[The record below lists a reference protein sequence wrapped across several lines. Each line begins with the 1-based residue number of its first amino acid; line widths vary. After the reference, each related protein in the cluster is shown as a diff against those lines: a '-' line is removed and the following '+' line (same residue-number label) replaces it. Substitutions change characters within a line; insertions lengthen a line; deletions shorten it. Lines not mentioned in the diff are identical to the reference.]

1 MSATQMAA
9 TPESTREPE
18 IIATLKT
25 IVGEMSGIQPT
36 DIDVDATFIEMGA
49 ESLLMLQASQAIAEK
64 VGVKVPF
71 RALMEEYPTL
81 RSLATYIDQKLPPAE
96 PAPAAPPAPE
106 PEPPAVLQ
114 HVEPVR
120 EVATPP
126 VAQTPI
132 GSNGSMEQIMAQ
144 QLQIMA
150 QQLEVMRARQSRVI
164 AAPVATQPTTPPT
177 NGKLPQAETK
187 TEEQAFV
194 PFRPISKTTT
204 SGLTEQQRRHLD
216 ALIERVNKKTQKS
229 KQLTQEYRPYFA
241 DSREV
246 AGFRSLWKELQY
258 LIIAEQALGSKI
270 WDVDGNEYL
279 DISMGFGSLLFGHS
293 PDFVIDALQ
302 QQLAQGMQ
310 LGPQSHLAGQVAKL
324 LCEITGTER
333 ATFCNSG
340 TEAVMTALRLARTV
354 RGRTKVAMFTGSYH
368 GTFDGTL
375 ARAEH
380 GPDGK
385 LRAVPLAPGVPQSM
399 IEDVMILA
407 YGATESLE
415 EIRQH
420 ASELAAVLVE
430 PLQSRRPDNRPSEF
444 LQELRRIT
452 EEAGIVLIFDEVVS
466 GFRLYPGGAQVL
478 FNIKADLVTYG
489 KAMGAGMPIGVI
501 AGKAKFMDPI
511 DGGMWQY
518 GDASYPRTETTL
530 FVGTFFKH
538 PMVMAAAWAAL
549 NHIKNSGPQL
559 QERLNE
565 KTTYLADTLNR
576 YFEQEQVPIRIAH
589 CGSLFRFAN
598 RSEMKYIDLFF
609 YHLLEKGI
617 FVWEGRNCFLSTA
630 HTDEDIEFLISK
642 VKETVVDL
650 RAGGFL
656 GDAPIEKQAL
666 DTPPAIAVKQLP
678 LTEGQRQL
686 WSLAQ
691 LGDAAS
697 RAYNESFSMHLR
709 GLLNLSALRNAIQQL
724 VDRHDAL
731 RITISPDGEQQL
743 IASSMPADVSVTDL
757 TEQQDVEASIPMS
770 IAAWQQQEAQKP
782 FDFVR
787 GPLFRANVLKVSHDH
802 HVLAMTVHHLVI
814 DGWSFGVLLRELS
827 ALYAAECQGVPASL
841 PAAKQFS
848 EYVQW
853 QSQQQHGPEMD
864 AAKAYWL
871 EQYAES
877 VPVLEL
883 PTDRPRPSV
892 QTYNGL
898 REHLTID
905 SSRCRELKRAS
916 AREQATLFMTLLAAF
931 KVLLHRLTQ
940 QDDIVVGIPSA
951 GQASVTGDDLIGYC
965 INLLPLR
972 SRVGDDPS
980 FTEYL
985 RRIKRVLSD
994 ATDNQIYSLPN
1005 LIKELGL
1012 TRDPSR
1018 PPLVT
1023 ATFNL
1028 DRGSSQMTFH
1038 DLDAEVVWNSPD
1050 SAKFDLFL
1058 NITEQDGELV
1068 LDMDYNSDL
1077 FDATTIHR
1085 WLCHLRT
1092 LLEGIVAQPERRLSE
1107 LPLLDQQEQQQLL
1120 VEANQTATQYPSLS
1134 LSELFEAQVE
1144 STPHNVAVT
1153 FQNEKLTY
1161 RELNERANQLA
1172 HYLRRHG
1179 VGTETLVG
1187 VLLERSVEM
1196 MVALVGILKAGGA
1209 YVPLDSSYP
1218 RERLSFMLADTHA
1231 ALLLTEQRLSDV
1243 VPAHTAQVIQLD
1255 IQAKQISKES
1265 KENPLPNAT
1274 PENLAYVIY
1283 TSGSTGTPKGISIPQ
1298 SAVNRLVCNTN
1309 YINLESKDV
1318 VAQVSNFSFEAFT
1331 FEIWGAL
1338 LHGAELSIITND
1350 ITLSL
1355 QDFAAAIKSRGITT
1369 MFLTTALFNVLA
1381 REAPATFSTVKNLIT
1396 GGEVADPE
1404 SCRHVL
1410 QFGPPARL
1418 LHAYGPTENTTFST
1432 WHHIVDVPEDA
1443 LTIPIGRAISNT
1455 ELYVLDRNYEAVPV
1469 GVPGELFIGGAGLAR
1484 AYLNRPDLTA
1494 ETFIPHR
1501 FSSAPGARLYR
1512 TGDLVRHLP
1521 DGNLD
1526 FLGRLDQ
1533 QVKLRGFRIELAE
1546 IEAVLCRHAA
1556 VREAVVVVHNDGPN
1570 REKRLVAYVVGELE
1584 SAASELRN
1592 YLKQYLPEYMIPAA
1606 FVLLEKLPLTNNGK
1620 VDRKRL
1626 PDPDTS
1632 RPELNESYTTPRN
1645 EAERVL
1651 AKIWGEVL
1659 RVKQVGIHDNF
1670 FELGGDS
1677 ILNVQIITRARQ
1689 RGIHLTAKQVF
1700 YHQTVAELASVA
1712 GSTPEIKATQ
1722 GEVTG
1727 AVELT
1732 PVQHWFFAQELPEPA
1747 HFNMAVMVAMSA
1759 DIDVAA
1765 IKGAVAAVIKH
1776 HDVLRSR
1783 YEKQDDGSWRQ
1794 WCVAF
1799 DEQDLPFVEMDLSAA
1814 PTIAVRSAIE
1824 AASAQ
1829 WQRNLNLEYGPVLR
1843 AVYFALGPQHGAR
1856 LLLVV
1861 HHLVVDVISWRILL
1875 EDLQTAYKQLA
1886 AGKAVELRAKSSSY
1900 QQWAAQLQGYGSS
1913 AALQEELAYWTDER
1927 RQRVAPIR
1935 VDQNGSN
1942 LERTTRYVT
1951 NNLSAEL
1958 TEALLREVPRVYNT
1972 QISEVLL
1979 AALSGAYHAW
1989 SGERLLSVDV
1999 EGHGREALFDDV
2011 DLTRTVGWF
2020 TSIYPLLL
2028 ELPVGSDYGERLKSM
2043 KGQVRRVKHGGV
2055 GYGVLRYL
2063 SADQAVRRQL
2073 AEQPKSQISFNYLG
2087 RYEQAVSE
2095 VKEAGLFHGATE
2107 RTGANRA
2114 STGKRQYPL
2123 QLNSSVVNGS
2133 LQMSWEYSADV
2144 HREETVTQLAAAY
2157 LSELERLI
2165 RHCQG
2170 ANAGG
2175 VAPSDAAEF
2184 KWTDTDLE
2192 DLSAAIK
2199 KAQGAT

>member
-9 TPESTREPE
+9 TPGSTREPE

-25 IVGEMSGIQPT
+25 IVSEMSGIRPS

-64 VGVKVPF
+64 LAVKVPF

-81 RSLATYIDQKLPPAE
+81 RSLAAYIDKKLPPAD
-96 PAPAAPPAPE
+96 PAPAAPPSPAPE
-106 PEPPAVLQ
+106 PPTVLQ
-114 HVEPVR
+114 PVEPVK
-120 EVATPP
+120 EVAVPP
-126 VAQTPI
+126 VMQAPI
-132 GSNGSMEQIMAQ
+132 VSNGSIEQIMAQ

-150 QQLEVMRARQSRVI
+150 QQLEVMRARQGRVT
-164 AAPVATQPTTPPT
+164 AAPVATQPKAPPA
-177 NGKLPQAETK
+177 NGNLAQAETK
-187 TEEQAFV
+187 TEEPFV
-194 PFRPISKTTT
+194 PFRKISKAAAA
-204 SGLTEQQRRHLD
+204 GLTEQQRRHLD
-216 ALIERVNKKTQKS
+216 ALTERVNKKTQKS

-246 AGFRSLWKELQY
+246 AGFRSLWKEMQY
-258 LIIAEQALGSKI
+258 LIIAEQAIGSKI

-293 PDFVIDALQ
+293 PDFVTDALQ
-302 QQLAQGMQ
+302 QQVAQGMQ

-324 LCEITGTER
+324 LCELTGTDR

-340 TEAVMTALRLARTV
+340 TEAIMTALRLARTV
-354 RGRTKVAMFTGSYH
+354 SGRTKIAMFTGSYH

-375 ARAEH
+375 ARAER

-385 LRAVPLAPGVPQSM
+385 LRTVPLAPGVPPSM
-399 IEDVMILA
+399 IEDVMILT
-407 YGATESLE
+407 YGADESIE

-420 ASELAAVLVE
+420 ANELAAVLVE

-452 EEAGIVLIFDEVVS
+452 EQSGTVLIFDEVVS

-489 KAMGAGMPIGVI
+489 KAAGAGMPIGIV
-501 AGKAKFMDPI
+501 AGKAKYMDAI
-511 DGGMWQY
+511 DGGLWQY
-518 GDASYPRTETTL
+518 GDASYPRAETTF

-565 KTTYLADTLNR
+565 KTEYLANTLNS
-576 YFEQEQVPIRIAH
+576 YFEQEHVPIRITY

-598 RSEMKYIDLFF
+598 RSEMKYMDLFF

-630 HTDEDIEFLISK
+630 HSDEDLEFLISK
-642 VKETVVDL
+642 VKETVVEL

-656 GDAPIEKQAL
+656 DDVSIEKHAQVMPTAP
-666 DTPPAIAVKQLP
+666 DVKQLP
-678 LTEGQRQL
+678 LTEGQKQL
-686 WSLAQ
+686 WTLTQ
-691 LGDAAS
+691 LGDQAS

-709 GLLNLSALRNAIQQL
+709 GLLNLPALRSAIQQL

-731 RITISPDGEQQL
+731 RITISSDGEQQL
-743 IASSMPADVSVTDL
+743 IASAMQVDVPVTEL
-757 TEQQDVEASIPMS
+757 TEQQNVEAC
-770 IAAWQQQEAQKP
+770 IAAWQQEEAQKP

-787 GPLFRANVLKVSHDH
+787 GPLFRAKVLKVSPDY
-802 HVLAMTVHHLVI
+802 HVLAMTVHHLII
-814 DGWSFGVLLRELS
+814 DGWSFGVLLRELT
-827 ALYAAECQGVPASL
+827 AMYAAACQGVPAEL

-864 AAKAYWL
+864 AAEAYWL
-871 EQYAES
+871 EQYADS

-898 REHLTID
+898 RVRLTID
-905 SSRCRELKRAS
+905 SSLCREIKKAS
-916 AREQATLFMTLLAAF
+916 AREQSTLFMTLLAGY
-931 KVLLHRLTQ
+931 KVLLHRLTK

-951 GQASVTGDDLIGYC
+951 GQAAVTGDDLIGYC

-985 RRIKRVLSD
+985 RRLKRVLSD

-1005 LIKELGL
+1005 LIKKLGL

-1028 DRGSSQMTFH
+1028 DRGSSQMPFH
-1038 DLDAEVVWNSPD
+1038 DLDAALVSNFPE

-1058 NITEQDGELV
+1058 NITEQDGELL

-1077 FDATTIHR
+1077 FEATTIQR
-1085 WLCHLRT
+1085 WLGHLRT
-1092 LLEGIVAQPERRLSE
+1092 LLEGIVAHPQRRLSE
-1107 LPLLDQQEQQQLL
+1107 LPLMDQQEQQQLI
-1120 VEANQTATQYPSLS
+1120 VDVNQTATQYPNLS

-1144 STPHNVAVT
+1144 STPDNVAVT
-1153 FQNEKLTY
+1153 FQNEKVTY

-1179 VGTETLVG
+1179 VGTETLVA
-1187 VLLERSVEM
+1187 VLMERSAEM

-1209 YVPLDSSYP
+1209 YVPLDSNYP
-1218 RERLSFMLADTHA
+1218 RERLSFMLADTPA
-1231 ALLLTEQRLSDV
+1231 ALLLTEQRLSDL
-1243 VPAHTAQVIQLD
+1243 VPAGTAEVISLD
-1255 IQAKQISKES
+1255 TRARQISKES

-1274 PENLAYVIY
+1274 AKNLAYVIY
-1283 TSGSTGTPKGISIPQ
+1283 TSGSTGIPKGISIPQ
-1298 SAVNRLVCNTN
+1298 AAVNRLVYNTN
-1309 YINLESKDV
+1309 YIDLVPADV
-1318 VAQVSNFSFEAFT
+1318 IAQVSNFSFDAFT

-1338 LHGAELSIITND
+1338 LHGAQLSIITND
-1350 ITLSL
+1350 ITLSP
-1355 QDFAAAIKSRGITT
+1355 QDFAAEIKSRGITT

-1381 REAPATFSTVKNLIT
+1381 REAPSTFSTVKNLLT
-1396 GGEVADPE
+1396 GGEAADPK
-1404 SCRHVL
+1404 SFRQVL
-1410 QFGPPARL
+1410 QAGPPARL
-1418 LHAYGPTENTTFST
+1418 VHVYGPTENTTFST
-1432 WHHIVDVPEDA
+1432 WHHIVDVSEDA
-1443 LTIPIGRAISNT
+1443 MTIPIGRPISNT
-1455 ELYVLDRNYEAVPV
+1455 ELYVLDRNYEPVPV

-1501 FSSAPGARLYR
+1501 FSSVPGARLYR

-1521 DGNLD
+1521 SGNLD

-1546 IEAVLCRHAA
+1546 IEAVLCRHAS
-1556 VREAVVVVHNDGPN
+1556 VREAIVMVHSDGPN

-1584 SAASELRN
+1584 TATSELRN
-1592 YLKQYLPEYMIPAA
+1592 YLKEYLPEYMIPAA
-1606 FVLLEKLPLTNNGK
+1606 FVLLEKLPLTSNGK

-1632 RPELNESYTTPRN
+1632 RPELNESYTAPRT

-1651 AKIWGEVL
+1651 AKIWSEVL

-1689 RGIHLTAKQVF
+1689 HGLHLTAKQVF
-1700 YHQTVAELASVA
+1700 YNQTVAELAAVA
-1712 GSTPEIKATQ
+1712 GSTPEMKATQ
-1722 GEVTG
+1722 DEVTG

-1732 PVQHWFFAQELPEPA
+1732 PVQHWFFAQQLPEPA

-1759 DIDVAA
+1759 DIDAA
-1765 IKGAVAAVIKH
+1765 ALKGAVAAVMKH
-1776 HDVLRSR
+1776 HDALRSR

-1794 WCVAF
+1794 WCVPF
-1799 DEQDLPFVEMDLSAA
+1799 DERDLPFVEMDLSMV
-1814 PTIAVRSAIE
+1814 PAVALRPGIE
-1824 AASAQ
+1824 AGSAQ
-1829 WQRNLNLEYGPVLR
+1829 WQRSLNLEYGPVLR
-1843 AVYFALGPQHGAR
+1843 AVYFALGPEQGAR

-1875 EDLQTAYKQLA
+1875 EDLQTAYQQLA
-1886 AGKAVELRAKSSSY
+1886 SGKAVELRAKSSSY
-1900 QQWAAQLQGYGSS
+1900 QQWAAQLKTYASS
-1913 AALQEELAYWTDER
+1913 AALQDEVAYWTDER

-1935 VDQNGSN
+1935 MDQKGNN
-1942 LERTTRYVT
+1942 QERTTRYVI
-1951 NNLSAEL
+1951 NKLSAPL
-1958 TEALLREVPRVYNT
+1958 TEALLREVPRAYNT

-1979 AALSGAYHAW
+1979 TALSGAYHEW
-1989 SGERLLSVDV
+1989 SGERLLLVDV

-2028 ELPVGSDYGERLKSM
+2028 ELPNGSDYGERLKSI
-2043 KGQVRRVKHGGV
+2043 KEQVRRVKNGGV

-2095 VKEAGLFHGATE
+2095 VKEAGLFQAAPE

-2133 LQMSWEYSADV
+2133 LQMSWEYSNDM
-2144 HREETVTQLAAAY
+2144 HREETVTQLATAY
-2157 LSELERLI
+2157 LSELEQLI
-2165 RHCQG
+2165 LHCQR

-2175 VAPSDAAEF
+2175 FAPSDVAEF
-2184 KWTDTDLE
+2184 KWTDSDLE
-2192 DLSAAIK
+2192 DLTAAIK
-2199 KAQGAT
+2199 KAQGAS